1 MPKII
6 INGKEIEFE
15 KGMTVLQACELADVE
30 IPRFCYHEKLSIA
43 GNCRMCL
50 VELEKSPKPIA
61 SCAMPAAEGMN
72 IKTNT
77 HLVEKARKG
86 VMEFL
91 LANHPLDC
99 PVCDQGGECDLQ
111 DQSMYY
117 GVDKSRFIEN
127 KRQVK
132 EKYMGPLIKTQ
143 MTRCIHCT
151 RCVRFATE
159 VAGVPEIGAIGRGE
173 NMEITTYLEKAMES
187 ELSANVI
194 DLCPVGALTSKPYA
208 FEARP
213 WELKKTES
221 IDVMDAVGSN
231 IRIDTYNWEVKRILP
246 RLNNDINEEW
256 ISDKTRYSC
265 DGLLKQRLDVPYIK
279 KDNKL
284 QKSNW
289 DEAITLLADKI
300 QSINPNEIG
309 GHIGD
314 MVNMEN
320 ALSFKKLFAILKSKN
335 LEFRE
340 KKFYI
345 NSSEKINYIFNSSI
359 KGIEESDLILL
370 IGSNPRHEATMLNA
384 RIRKTFVKKRIPIF
398 SIGDPGELTYDY
410 TVIGN
415 TTDDLKKILDNEH
428 EFSKK
433 LSSSN
438 KPIIIIG
445 ESALELESG
454 KYIVEEV
461 KNFLKNNNFISKEW
475 NAFNFLAQNAS
486 TVGLIDLKVLSKE
499 DEEKNSFFEKLNKNQ
514 FKLLYLLGSDNLDIK
529 KDNEFIVYQGSHGDR
544 GAEIADLVLP
554 SAAFTE
560 QNGLFENLEGRV
572 QESKKAS
579 YPIGEALED
588 WKIFNLILKKLGKFN
603 DLSKFD
609 SLRKEVL
616 NLIPNFTKLNE
627 LPNFEEAQEVNT
639 SSEFISE
646 SVNIKNLDYFY
657 TNSIS
662 RASKT
667 MSECRQ
673 IKQKLKKQ
681 EHKYMIEYLQILG
694 QEVYKIVFLLVPIL
708 VSVAMIVWLDRRV
721 WGLVQKR
728 RGPNVVGPFG
738 LFQTLAD
745 ALKYIFKEIII
756 PASANKVVFILAPIV
771 TMTLALVAWA
781 VIPMSEELV
790 LSDINVGI
798 LYLFAVSSL
807 GVYGII
813 MGGWASNSK
822 YPFLGAIRSAAQ
834 MVSYEVSI
842 GIIIINVLLCVGSL
856 NLNDIVIAQ
865 KNLWYVIPLFPMFVI
880 FFISALAETNRP
892 PFDLPEAEAELVAG
906 YQTEYSGMMYA
917 MFWLGEYANILLM
930 CAMGSILFLG
940 GWLPIMDVYPLN
952 IIPAPIWMISKILF
966 LFLLFALIKA
976 IVPRYRYDQLM
987 RLGWKIFLPFSLI
1000 YLVFTASFLFYFD
1013 KLPKVNF

>member
-1 MPKII
+1 MPKIT

-50 VELEKSPKPIA
+50 VELEKAPKPIA
-61 SCAMPAAEGMN
+61 SCAMPAAEGMK

-77 HLVEKARKG
+77 AFVEKARKG

-117 GVDKSRFIEN
+117 GVDKSRFVEN

-231 IRIDTYNWEVKRILP
+231 IRVDTYNWEVKRILP

-279 KDNKL
+279 KNNKL
-284 QKSNW
+284 QKSSW
-289 DEAITLLADKI
+289 DEAISTLIEKLKTTP
-300 QSINPNEIG
+300 PNEIG

-314 MVNMEN
+314 MVNLEN
-320 ALSFKKLFAILKSKN
+320 ALGFKKLFSLFKSDN

-345 NSSEKINYIFNSSI
+345 NSSEKINYIFNSTI
-359 KGIEESDLILL
+359 KGIEDSDLILL
-370 IGSNPRHEATMLNA
+370 VGTNPRYEATMVNA
-384 RIRKTFVKKRIPIF
+384 RIRKAFAQRQVPIY
-398 SIGDPGELTYDY
+398 SIGNPGDLTYNYDI
-410 TVIGN
+410 IGD
-415 TTDDLKKILDNEH
+415 TTDDVKKILNNDS
-428 EFSKK
+428 EFSRKII
-433 LSSSN
+433 LSK

-454 KYIVEEV
+454 EYIIEGF
-461 KNFLKNNNFISKEW
+461 KNFLKKNNHINREW
-475 NAFNFLAQNAS
+475 NALNFLPQNAS
-486 TVGLIDLKVLSKE
+486 TVGLLDLNILSKE
-499 DEEKNSFFEKLNKNQ
+499 NEKKNSFFEKLNNSQ

-529 KDNEFIVYQGSHGDR
+529 KNNEFIVYQGSHGDR
-544 GAEIADLVLP
+544 GAEIADLILP

-560 QNGLFENLEGRV
+560 QNGLYENLEGRV
-572 QESKKAS
+572 QECKKAS
-579 YPIGEALED
+579 YPIGESLED
-588 WKIFNLILKKLGKFN
+588 WKIFNLIFRNLGKNENILNF
-603 DLSKFD
+603 DL
-609 SLRKEVL
+609 LRSEVL
-616 NLIPNFTKLNE
+616 NLIPNFTKLND
-627 LPNFEEAQEVNT
+627 LPKFKDIAFNNL
-639 SSEFISE
+639 SSNFISE
-646 SVNIKNLDYFY
+646 KVNIKEIDYFFS
-657 TNSIS
+657 NSIS

-673 IKQKLKKQ
+673 IKHNLKKT
-681 EHKYMIEYLQILG
+681 G
-694 QEVYKIVFLLVPIL
+694 
-708 VSVAMIVWLDRRV
+708 
-721 WGLVQKR
+721 
-728 RGPNVVGPFG
+728 
-738 LFQTLAD
+738 T
-745 ALKYIFKEIII
+745 
-756 PASANKVVFILAPIV
+756 
-771 TMTLALVAWA
+771 
-781 VIPMSEELV
+781 
-790 LSDINVGI
+790 
-798 LYLFAVSSL
+798 
-807 GVYGII
+807 
-813 MGGWASNSK
+813 SN
-822 YPFLGAIRSAAQ
+822 
-834 MVSYEVSI
+834 
-842 GIIIINVLLCVGSL
+842 
-856 NLNDIVIAQ
+856 
-865 KNLWYVIPLFPMFVI
+865 
-880 FFISALAETNRP
+880 
-892 PFDLPEAEAELVAG
+892 
-906 YQTEYSGMMYA
+906 
-917 MFWLGEYANILLM
+917 
-930 CAMGSILFLG
+930 
-940 GWLPIMDVYPLN
+940 
-952 IIPAPIWMISKILF
+952 
-966 LFLLFALIKA
+966 
-976 IVPRYRYDQLM
+976 
-987 RLGWKIFLPFSLI
+987 
-1000 YLVFTASFLFYFD
+1000 
-1013 KLPKVNF
+1013 